1 MTDKERAIDIVKN
14 LSSSINKIK
23 INTVGNMILS
33 TNHVYENT
41 SETKLKLKNKLRSI
55 CDKYKITKEDL
66 KNASVRV

>member
-1 MTDKERAIDIVKN
+1 MTDRERAIDIVKN
-14 LSSSINKIK
+14 LSLSINKIK

-41 SETKLKLKNKLRSI
+41 SETKSKLKKKLTSL
-55 CDKYKITKEDL
+55 CNKYKITKEDL